1 MKAQSGDAENWNRTV
16 RNLREVDRLEEF
28 AKKQARRS
36 DDPKTNADRQQRR
49 ADRLAEKMLL
59 KVLGWSA
66 LFWIGVAFSA
76 LFFATGGDFNLIEWF
91 KEI

>member
-1 MKAQSGDAENWNRTV
+1 MKTQSGDAENWNRTV
-16 RNLREVDRLEEF
+16 RQLREVEQLDRWRE
-28 AKKQARRS
+28 KQARRS